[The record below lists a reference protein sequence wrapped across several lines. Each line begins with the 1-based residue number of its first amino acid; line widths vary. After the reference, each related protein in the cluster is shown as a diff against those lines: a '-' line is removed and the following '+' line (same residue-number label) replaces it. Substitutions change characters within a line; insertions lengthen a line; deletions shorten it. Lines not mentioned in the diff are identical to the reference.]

1 MSALICVWTGTS
13 GFCQVRSDMLL
24 FSFRN
29 PVGAAPAAS
38 CCFGPSPAC
47 AGEGARRSFQWNAF
61 GFRETEGQV
70 EVLHCL
76 RRSALE
82 QVVERGDDDQ
92 AAPVIRQREA
102 ADLGAVAEIGRAH
115 V

>member
-13 GFCQVRSDMLL
+13 GFCQTRSDMML

-29 PVGAAPAAS
+29 PVGAASAAS

-82 QVVERGDDDQ
+82 AAVARGDDELGRP
-92 AAPVIRQREA
+92 ACRERVCQY
-102 ADLGAVAEIGRAH
+102 G
-115 V
+115 